1 MLAMMDQKG
10 STMNID
16 LRSPALNWING
27 EWVDSA
33 QHTESIN
40 PATGEVIGTYADGW
54 REEAVL
60 GVIQLDIH
68 LGIQTALHKGFSQL
82 LEDAALTC
90 EVFGLG
96 KVFEQ
101 LV

>member
-1 MLAMMDQKG
+1 MLATMDKKG

-40 PATGEVIGTYADGW
+40 PATGEVIGTQRDLDKN
-54 REEAVL
+54 REL
-60 GVIQLDIH
+60 IKL
-68 LGIQTALHKGFSQL
+68 
-82 LEDAALTC
+82 
-90 EVFGLG
+90 
-96 KVFEQ
+96 
-101 LV
+101 